1 MGLSLAESVNKM
13 TDELRMTQTMKSM
26 TGDKLW
32 KSKNAKLRD
41 LTEKSE
47 TGLSLAEFENEA
59 SGDQVG
65 FNNQNDIFNP
75 DSLRDTEIVTVLDD
89 RREARLSPGS
99 KILKCEEECLRVA
112 QLNQNICVTVTVP
125 DDMREASTSPRCV
138 PQVLSPGNVNLTSDA
153 ECLRVRQQNKNICEI
168 VTLPC
173 TEESPRVAQ
182 LNQKICENNCEKK
195 VARRELNLS
204 EMKCNRLYLCETPPR
219 VALLSQELQTL
230 GNLIVSLETALSENE
245 WYNENSVN
253 YVSNRS
259 VVEELEIFTI
269 SEKLLEEIL
278 NNIPAPITEI

>member
-1 MGLSLAESVNKM
+1 M
-13 TDELRMTQTMKSM
+13 
-26 TGDKLW
+26 
-32 KSKNAKLRD
+32 
-41 LTEKSE
+41 
-47 TGLSLAEFENEA
+47 
-59 SGDQVG
+59 
-65 FNNQNDIFNP
+65 
-75 DSLRDTEIVTVLDD
+75 LDD

-125 DDMREASTSPRCV
+125 DDMRESSTSPRCV

-153 ECLRVRQQNKNICEI
+153 ECLRVRQQNKNICEK

-182 LNQKICENNCEKK
+182 LYQKICEKK

-253 YVSNRS
+253 CVSDRS
-259 VVEELEIFTI
+259 MVDELEIF
-269 SEKLLEEIL
+269 SGYLSHC
-278 NNIPAPITEI
+278 